1 MRIFIATV
9 KLPRNPD
16 HDPRN
21 KQTGKCRF
29 SDHCTDVTGQHHSF
43 LVGAQDEA
51 DARSQVGDVHLTR
64 LEEVVN
70 VDHIHER
77 DHTAG
82 LPAGTY
88 PVGTDP
94 KLAVLFYEVCVC
106 GARRLF
112 GNHPH
117 GEWIEATP

>member
-70 VDHIHER
+70 VNHVHER
-77 DHTAG
+77 DHTTHLEPG
-82 LPAGTY
+82 LY
-88 PVGTDP
+88 KVTDHP
-94 KLAVLFYEVCVC
+94 SVIYWEMCVC

-112 GNHPH
+112 GNQPY